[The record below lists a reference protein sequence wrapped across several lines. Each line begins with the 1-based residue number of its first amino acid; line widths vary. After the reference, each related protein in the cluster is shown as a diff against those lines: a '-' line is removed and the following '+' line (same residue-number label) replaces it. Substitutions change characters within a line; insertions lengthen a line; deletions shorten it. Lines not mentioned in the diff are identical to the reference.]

1 MIYNSSFS
9 GRGSGVMKAG
19 GSGIEAKSAG
29 GKEWEAEFL
38 DASLH
43 FYNRV
48 YPSVR
53 QSVLPFVRRSV
64 ILSSK
69 REINTFEQIIAR
81 GGKFGIL
88 ASRGRS

>member
-1 MIYNSSFS
+1 
-9 GRGSGVMKAG
+9 MKAG

-53 QSVLPFVRRSV
+53 QSSVRPSVGHTFV
-64 ILSSK
+64 K
-69 REINTFEQIIAR
+69 K
-81 GGKFGIL
+81 GD
-88 ASRGRS
+88 